1 MYESKASRKRLDA
14 KEIALAV
21 SKDMAVH
28 GTLHRTNLDL
38 MSEDYALV
46 TKPYTKVYHSK
57 MTNNYLTEKQRNVQA
72 ANRYHTLFRL
82 PNQKRRAAYLQR
94 LSDARH
100 VPPAAG
106 PAAGGGSGSG
116 DDDNDDDKRPGADGR
131 RGNDALPPED
141 VHQVEMAENKNNLL
155 DDKRLPA
162 AAEEMYLSESL
173 DDKDDA
179 STSDVSPGRNPPRSN
194 SGSITDLSPTRSK
207 EEIRS
212 RSHKAPP
219 VMWTKRLKQPHQRD
233 KIGRVLF
240 NSFAT
245 KL

>member
-1 MYESKASRKRLDA
+1 M
-14 KEIALAV
+14 

-116 DDDNDDDKRPGADGR
+116 DDDNGENENEQNSSNDDGGTGDGVIDLTYSNDSANSANENNEDENENDINNHDEHYNENNEGNDEEDGENENEENSNADG
-131 RGNDALPPED
+131 GTTNHGDGVIDLTYSTDED
-141 VHQVEMAENKNNLL
+141 E
-155 DDKRLPA
+155 
-162 AAEEMYLSESL
+162 
-173 DDKDDA
+173 
-179 STSDVSPGRNPPRSN
+179 
-194 SGSITDLSPTRSK
+194 
-207 EEIRS
+207 
-212 RSHKAPP
+212 
-219 VMWTKRLKQPHQRD
+219 
-233 KIGRVLF
+233 
-240 NSFAT
+240 
-245 KL
+245 